1 MELVILIAKI
11 LLVATPLGAAWF
23 VGPPPKPGQG
33 FPAFGELKDPINRR
47 FAVARVRIYASI
59 GLWLVT
65 VLGLLFRWPTIGW
78 FDPGTTAKASAIGFA
93 LAFLIAVVAT
103 AIVSI
108 RNARK
113 RLGSH
118 EVYEGCIVS
127 INNVVVLFIFMVLEL
142 AICGE
147 ISYLLASKSRNFPLL
162 IGLAVACPVLVVLLR
177 LYIQWSVRRIGKRT
191 VARPD
196 WQDALADVSN
206 RTNVKLKQAYIVPYA
221 TANASVMPNGTV
233 VVTKPA
239 ALALTQA
246 ELLAIL
252 AHEISHLKDRDIRKM
267 QLARALAMTPLV
279 ITYALGLLPP
289 RTHDHLLWTVAAL
302 CCCLPL
308 MMSLSNACTG
318 LVSRKMEFKCDQFA
332 ASHFPAE
339 DFASALIKIC
349 RINGV
354 PPEWPGGSG
363 WLLTHPSTADR
374 LRKLGI
380 DWRNVPAWSEPIVTQ
395 VSATPI

>member
-1 MELVILIAKI
+1 MELVTLIAMI
-11 LLVATPLGAAWF
+11 LLVAAPLGAAWF
-23 VGPPPKPGQG
+23 VGPPPNPGQG
-33 FPAFGELKDPINRR
+33 FPEFGELQDPINRR
-47 FAVARVRIYASI
+47 FEIARVRIYATI
-59 GLWLVT
+59 GLWLVA
-65 VLGLLFRWPTIGW
+65 VLGLLFRWPTFGW
-78 FDPGTTAKASAIGFA
+78 FDPGTTAEASAIGCA
-93 LAFLIAVVAT
+93 LAFLIGVVAT
-103 AIVSI
+103 AIVSTK
-108 RNARK
+108 NARK

-127 INNVVVLFIFMVLEL
+127 INNVVVLFIFMALVL

-147 ISYLLASKSRNFPLL
+147 ITYLLASNNRNFPLL

-177 LYIQWSVRRIGKRT
+177 LYIQWSVRRIGERT

-196 WQDALADVSN
+196 WQDALADASN

-221 TANASVMPNGTV
+221 TANAAVMPNGTV

-252 AHEISHLKDRDIRKM
+252 AHEISHLKDKDVRKM

-289 RTHDHLLWTVAAL
+289 RTNDHLLWVLAAL
-302 CCCLPL
+302 FCCLPL
-308 MMSLSNACTG
+308 ILPLSNACTG

-354 PPEWPGGSG
+354 PPEWPRGSG

-374 LRKLGI
+374 VRKLGF
-380 DWRNVPAWSEPIVTQ
+380 DWRTLPASSEPIVKQ
-395 VSATPI
+395 NLATEV